1 MDLTSTLILVA
12 VFILMEAFFS
22 GCEIGLISINRF
34 KVRQEAETGNETAQ
48 RIQNLL
54 ASPERFFSTTSVG
67 TNIAVVSSTAIFTAY
82 AMTLTE
88 DWGDLLA
95 MLVLSPVI
103 LFLGEIVP
111 KIIFQAKA
119 DTLIPLVIRPLTWF
133 TRIFGPA
140 TNIFAAIHSKLL
152 GWLFKSGS
160 VGRKTMVSRDQLVQV
175 VKPEFENAEL
185 DAVEKKMIRRIFN
198 LGNITVEQCM
208 VPLVQMYGISDS
220 TTLAE
225 ANTIANETGFS
236 RLPVFHERMFNTIGI
251 LNTFDLLTAP
261 NDNTRITG
269 LIRPAY
275 YVPPNKKVDDLLRE
289 LQQRGLHIACVVDE
303 YGGCIGIVTVE
314 DLVEEIV
321 GDIEDEFDAPE
332 EKIDAYSGGGY
343 IVEAEMEIQAINET
357 LQLHLPEGEYET
369 IGGLVIDRLE
379 RIPSKGDQID
389 LGGIRL
395 TVRESGKRK
404 VNTVIITRLE
414 AQGPSLPEEEPPSEK
429 S

>member
-1 MDLTSTLILVA
+1 MDLTSTLILVV

-34 KVRQEAETGNETAQ
+34 KIRQDAEEGNETA
-48 RIQNLL
+48 RRVQNLL
-54 ASPERFFSTTSVG
+54 SSPERFFSTTSVG

-82 AMTLTE
+82 AVTLTK
-88 DWGDLLA
+88 DWGDLVA
-95 MLVLSPVI
+95 VVILSPVI

-119 DTLIPLVIRPLTWF
+119 DTLIPLLIHPLTWF
-133 TRIFGPA
+133 TRIFGPV
-140 TNIFAAIHSKLL
+140 TNIFAGIHTKML
-152 GWLFKSGS
+152 GWLFKSES
-160 VGRKTMVSRDQLVQV
+160 ISRKSLVSRDQLVQV

-185 DAVEKKMIRRIFN
+185 DAVEKKMIHRIFN
-198 LGNITVEQCM
+198 LGDITVEQCM

-220 TTLAE
+220 ATLSE

-236 RLPVFHERMFNTIGI
+236 RLPVFHERIFNTIGI

-261 NDNTRITG
+261 CDNTRITS

-275 YVPPNKKVDDLLRE
+275 YVPPNKKADDLLRE

-321 GDIEDEFDAPE
+321 GDIEDEFDQPE
-332 EKIDAYSGGGY
+332 EKIETYTEGGY
-343 IVEAEMEIQAINET
+343 IVEAEMDIEAINEA
-357 LQLHLPEGEYET
+357 LQLELPEGEYET
-369 IGGLVIDRLE
+369 IGGLIIDRLE
-379 RIPSKGDQID
+379 RIPSPGDQVD
-389 LGGIRL
+389 LGEIRL

-404 VNTVIITRLE
+404 VNTVIITRIE
-414 AQGPSLPEEEPPSEK
+414 AHGPSIPAEETES